1 MKIVSVCYMHAGF
14 IDKDVLKMSTLTMTR
29 LVELDLLCNNK
40 IKEWIF
46 DNKVTLTNFKELK
59 RKGLL

>member
-1 MKIVSVCYMHAGF
+1 MKIVSVCYMHAEF